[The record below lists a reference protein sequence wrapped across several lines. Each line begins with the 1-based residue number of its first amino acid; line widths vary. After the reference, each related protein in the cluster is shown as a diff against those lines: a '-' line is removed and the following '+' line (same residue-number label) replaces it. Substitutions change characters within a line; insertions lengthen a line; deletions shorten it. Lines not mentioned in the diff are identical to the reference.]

1 MRVVALISGGKDS
14 CYNMMQCV
22 AAGHQVVA
30 LANLR
35 PAENTAWTSF
45 LISSSRA
52 APRMISVKGNGRNSG
67 LTDELDS
74 YMYQTVGHHAIDL
87 YAEALDLPLYRGF
100 IKGTSVNTGRVYTT
114 CQEDE
119 VEDLYDLLKLVKDK
133 EGVEAVSVGAILS
146 DYQRDRVE
154 DVCRRLNLQPLAYLW
169 RRNQETLLKEMI
181 SSNIQA
187 IIIKVAAL
195 GLDPDKHLGKSLDQM
210 EPYLLELSKKYG
222 VHVCGEGGE
231 YETFTLDCPLF
242 KKKIVVD
249 SAKVVVH
256 SADAF
261 APVAYLHFLKLHL
274 ENKGESSGTFMINS
288 CSCEVSCND
297 DDIFPSPEEDEP
309 QKSIPVIWKSLKHNS
324 LDFTETFGSSGRSLR
339 GYQWFSGI
347 TAHFLPSKGKNAQE
361 AAREAFSSLQANMD
375 SEGLKLKDIILVHL
389 YVKSM
394 KDFDVI
400 NSVYVTEFDLCPP
413 ARVCVET
420 LLPDGVLFY
429 IDCLAHKC
437 DVAMDDVLRDEKL
450 VMHVQSISH
459 WAPASIGPYSQ
470 SVKVGDVLYCAGQIA
485 LVPCT
490 MQLVS
495 GGIWTE
501 TVVSLRHVE
510 RVLQAMRQET
520 ALHHI
525 ITASCYVT
533 KSKYIPIAHSVWQK
547 KLRECKKVEDSE
559 TYHDVTAVCG
569 LLAVVVIS
577 HLPRDAAIEWH
588 VVAVVDDPLKRKH
601 FATKMLSEGFQIECE
616 SVESSSASC
625 ASVSVRLSLISPSAS
640 QLDLDQPLHDLVAVF
655 RQATEKLSEDCSA
668 SPLSFRAFFK
678 KDVFD
683 AETLQ
688 TGLQEYLEKYLGK
701 KTPALILVPV
711 VDLPGKELI
720 HITCW
725 LS

>member
-22 AAGHQVVA
+22 AAGHQIVA

-35 PAENTAWTSF
+35 PAESTGQS
-45 LISSSRA
+45 
-52 APRMISVKGNGRNSG
+52 
-67 LTDELDS
+67 DELDS

-100 IKGTSVNTGRVYTT
+100 IKGSSVNTGRVYTP

-119 VEDLYDLLKLVKDK
+119 VEDLYHLLKLVKDK
-133 EGVEAVSVGAILS
+133 EGVEGVSVGAILS
-146 DYQRDRVE
+146 DYQRVRVE

-181 SSNIQA
+181 SSNIEA
-187 IIIKVAAL
+187 IIIKVAAF
-195 GLDPDKHLGKSLDQM
+195 GLDPDKHLGKTLDEV
-210 EPYLLELSKKYG
+210 EPYLLKLSEQYG
-222 VHVCGEGGE
+222 VHACGEGGE

-274 ENKGESSGTFMINS
+274 ENKQEETSGALMVRR
-288 CSCEVSCND
+288 CSCELSCN
-297 DDIFPSPEEDEP
+297 EDEILP
-309 QKSIPVIWKSLKHNS
+309 LSEGDEPPENTLEQENIWKPLKQNP
-324 LDFTETFGSSGRSLR
+324 LDFNGKIGRSGKSLS

-347 TAHFLPSKGKNAQE
+347 TAHFLPSKGKSAEE
-361 AAREAFSSLQANMD
+361 AAREAFSSLQANMT
-375 SEGLKLKDIILVHL
+375 SEGLQLKDVVLLHL

-394 KDFDVI
+394 KDFNVI
-400 NSVYVTEFDLCPP
+400 NSVYVAEFDLCPP

-420 LLPDGVLFY
+420 LLPDGVLFCV
-429 IDCLAHKC
+429 DCLAHKR
-437 DVAMDDVLRDEKL
+437 DLATDDVLGGEKL

-470 SVKVGDVLYCAGQIA
+470 SIKVGDVLYCAGQIA

-495 GGIWTE
+495 GGVRPE
-501 TVVSLRHVE
+501 AMVSLRHVE
-510 RVLQAMRQET
+510 RVLQALSQKV

-525 ITASCYVT
+525 ITATCYVT
-533 KSKYIPIAHSVWQK
+533 DSKHIPVARSAWQK
-547 KLRECKKVEDSE
+547 RLREHTKADHSE
-559 TYHDVTAVCG
+559 MGHDVPAPG
-569 LLAVVVIS
+569 LLAVVVVPQ
-577 HLPRDAAIEWH
+577 LPRAAAIEWH
-588 VVAVVDDPLKRKH
+588 VIAAADEPLQRKH
-601 FATKMLSEGFQIECE
+601 FATRMSSGGFQIECE

-625 ASVSVRLSLISPSAS
+625 AAVSVQLSFISPPTS
-640 QLDLDQPLHDLVAVF
+640 QPDLDGLLHDLVAVF
-655 RQATEKLSEDCSA
+655 RQAVENLSADCGA
-668 SPLSFRAFFK
+668 SPLSLRAFFK
-678 KDVFD
+678 EDVFD
-683 AETLQ
+683 AGALQ
-688 TGLQEYLEKYLGK
+688 TGLQEHLEKYLGK
-701 KTPALILVPV
+701 RTPAQILVPV
-711 VDLPGKELI
+711 VGLPGKEVI
-720 HITCW
+720 HLAGW

>member
-22 AAGHQVVA
+22 AAGHQIVA

-35 PAENTAWTSF
+35 PAENT
-45 LISSSRA
+45 
-52 APRMISVKGNGRNSG
+52 GE
-67 LTDELDS
+67 TDELDS

-87 YAEALDLPLYRGF
+87 YADALDLPLYRGF

-119 VEDLYDLLKLVKDK
+119 VEDLYHLLKLVKDK
-133 EGVEAVSVGAILS
+133 EGVEGVSVGAILS
-146 DYQRDRVE
+146 DYQRVRVE

-169 RRNQETLLKEMI
+169 RRNQEILLKEMI

-187 IIIKVAAL
+187 IIIKVAAF

-210 EPYLLELSKKYG
+210 EPYLLELSEKYG

-249 SAKVVVH
+249 TAKVIVH

-274 ENKGESSGTFMINS
+274 EDKQGESSSAFLVNS
-288 CSCEVSCND
+288 CSCEISCNGD
-297 DDIFPSPEEDEP
+297 VSPSSEEDEP
-309 QKSIPVIWKSLKHNS
+309 QKNVPVILKSLKHDS
-324 LDFTETFGSSGRSLR
+324 LDITKTFQSSGKSLN

-347 TAHFLPSKGKNAQE
+347 TVHFLPSTGKNAQE
-361 AAREAFSSLQANMD
+361 VAREAFSSLQANMT

-389 YVKSM
+389 YVKNM
-394 KDFDVI
+394 EDFNVI

-420 LLPDGVLFY
+420 LLPDGVLFC
-429 IDCLAHKC
+429 IDCLAHKH
-437 DVAMDDVLRDEKL
+437 DIAMDDVFRDEKL

-459 WAPASIGPYSQ
+459 WAPANIGPYSQ
-470 SVKVGDVLYCAGQIA
+470 SI
-485 LVPCT
+485 
-490 MQLVS
+490 
-495 GGIWTE
+495 
-501 TVVSLRHVE
+501 
-510 RVLQAMRQET
+510 
-520 ALHHI
+520 
-525 ITASCYVT
+525 
-533 KSKYIPIAHSVWQK
+533 
-547 KLRECKKVEDSE
+547 KVEDSE
-559 TYHDVTAVCG
+559 TYHDETAMCG
-569 LLAVVVIS
+569 LLAVVVVS

-588 VVAVVDDPLKRKH
+588 VVAGVDDPLKRKH
-601 FATKMLSEGFQIECE
+601 FAMKMLSDGFQIECE
-616 SVESSSASC
+616 SVESRSASC
-625 ASVSVRLSLISPSAS
+625 ASISIRLSLISPSTS
-640 QLDLDQPLHDLVAVF
+640 QLDLDGPLQDLVAMF
-655 RQATEKLSEDCSA
+655 RQAVNKLSEDCSA
-668 SPLSFRAFFK
+668 SPLSFRTFFK
-678 KDVFD
+678 EDVFD

-688 TGLQEYLEKYLGK
+688 TGLQEYLETYLGN

-711 VDLPGKELI
+711 VDLPGKEVI

>member
-22 AAGHQVVA
+22 AAGHQIVA

-35 PAENTAWTSF
+35 PAENT
-45 LISSSRA
+45 
-52 APRMISVKGNGRNSG
+52 GQ
-67 LTDELDS
+67 TDELDS

-87 YAEALDLPLYRGF
+87 YADALDLPLYRGF

-119 VEDLYDLLKLVKDK
+119 VEDLYHLMKLVKEK
-133 EGVEAVSVGAILS
+133 ERVEGVSVGAILS
-146 DYQRDRVE
+146 DYQRVRVE

-169 RRNQETLLKEMI
+169 RRNQEMLLKEII

-187 IIIKVAAL
+187 IIIKVAAF
-195 GLDPDKHLGKSLDQM
+195 GLDPDKHLGKTLDQM
-210 EPYLLELSKKYG
+210 EPYLLKLSEKYG

-231 YETFTLDCPLF
+231 YETLTLDCPLF

-261 APVAYLHFLKLHL
+261 APVGYLHFLKLHL
-274 ENKGESSGTFMINS
+274 ENKGESSGTFMVNS

-297 DDIFPSPEEDEP
+297 DIFPSSEEHEP
-309 QKSIPVIWKSLKHNS
+309 QKNIPVIWKSLKHDS
-324 LDFTETFGSSGRSLR
+324 LDFSKTFGNSGKSLS

-361 AAREAFSSLQANMD
+361 AAREAFSSLQANMT

-389 YVKSM
+389 YMKNM
-394 KDFDVI
+394 KDFNVI

-429 IDCLAHKC
+429 IDCLAHKY
-437 DVAMDDVLRDEKL
+437 DIATDDVLHDEKL
-450 VMHVQSISH
+450 VMQVQSISH

-470 SVKVGDVLYCAGQIA
+470 SI
-485 LVPCT
+485 
-490 MQLVS
+490 
-495 GGIWTE
+495 
-501 TVVSLRHVE
+501 
-510 RVLQAMRQET
+510 
-520 ALHHI
+520 
-525 ITASCYVT
+525 
-533 KSKYIPIAHSVWQK
+533 
-547 KLRECKKVEDSE
+547 KVEDSE
-559 TYHDVTAVCG
+559 MYHDVTAVCG

-588 VVAVVDDPLKRKH
+588 VVAVVDDPLQRKH
-601 FATKMLSEGFQIECE
+601 FAMKMLSEGFQIECE
-616 SVESSSASC
+616 SVESCSASC
-625 ASVSVRLSLISPSAS
+625 ASVSVRLSLISPSDS
-640 QLDLDQPLHDLVAVF
+640 QLDLDGPLHGLVAMF
-655 RQATEKLSEDCSA
+655 KQAVEKFSEDCSA
-668 SPLSFRAFFK
+668 SPLSFRAFYRE
-678 KDVFD
+678 DVFD

-688 TGLQEYLEKYLGK
+688 AGLQEYLEKYLGK

-711 VDLPGKELI
+711 VDLPGKEVI

>member
-274 ENKGESSGTFMINS
+274 ENKQGESSGTFMINS

-470 SVKVGDVLYCAGQIA
+470 SVKV
-485 LVPCT
+485 
-490 MQLVS
+490 
-495 GGIWTE
+495 
-501 TVVSLRHVE
+501 
-510 RVLQAMRQET
+510 
-520 ALHHI
+520 
-525 ITASCYVT
+525 
-533 KSKYIPIAHSVWQK
+533 
-547 KLRECKKVEDSE
+547 EDSE

-688 TGLQEYLEKYLGK
+688 TVSLRVFLFSSSVKVVLMFHLQQAINLSTFFLNLDSATREQKRHVLHYPK
-701 KTPALILVPV
+701 ALF
-711 VDLPGKELI
+711 
-720 HITCW
+720 ITGIE
-725 LS
+725 SETYI

>member
-22 AAGHQVVA
+22 AAGHQIVA

-35 PAENTAWTSF
+35 PAKNT
-45 LISSSRA
+45 
-52 APRMISVKGNGRNSG
+52 GQ
-67 LTDELDS
+67 TDELDS
-74 YMYQTVGHHAIDL
+74 YMYQTVGHHAVDL
-87 YAEALDLPLYRGF
+87 YADALDLPLYRGF

-119 VEDLYDLLKLVKDK
+119 VEDLYHLLKLVKDK
-133 EGVEAVSVGAILS
+133 EEVEGVSVGAILS
-146 DYQRDRVE
+146 DYQRVRVE

-169 RRNQETLLKEMI
+169 RRNQEILLKEMI

-187 IIIKVAAL
+187 IIIKVASF
-195 GLDPDKHLGKSLDQM
+195 GLDPDKHLGKTLDQM
-210 EPYLLELSKKYG
+210 EPYLLELYEKYG
-222 VHVCGEGGE
+222 VHICGEGGE

-242 KKKIVVD
+242 KKKIVID
-249 SAKVVVH
+249 SAAVVVH

-274 ENKGESSGTFMINS
+274 EQKGDSSGAFTFSS
-288 CSCEVSCND
+288 CPCELSCKD
-297 DDIFPSPEEDEP
+297 DDILPTSEEDEP
-309 QKSIPVIWKSLKHNS
+309 QKNITVNWKSLKHNS
-324 LDFTETFGSSGRSLR
+324 LDFTKTLGNSGRSPS
-339 GYQWFSGI
+339 GYQWFSDI
-347 TAHFLPSKGKNAQE
+347 AAHFLPSKGKNAQE
-361 AAREAFSSLQANMD
+361 AAREAFSSLQANMA
-375 SEGLKLKDIILVHL
+375 SEGLELKDIIMVHL

-394 KDFDVI
+394 KDFNVI

-413 ARVCVET
+413 VRVCVET
-420 LLPDGVLFY
+420 LLPDGILFRM
-429 IDCLAHKC
+429 DCLAHKY
-437 DVAMDDVLRDEKL
+437 DVAIDDVLHDEKL

-470 SVKVGDVLYCAGQIA
+470 SIKVGDVLYCAGQIA

-495 GGIWTE
+495 GGIATE
-501 TVVSLRHVE
+501 ALVSLRHVE
-510 RVLQAMRQET
+510 RVLEAMNQKT
-520 ALHHI
+520 ALHHV

-533 KSKYIPIAHSVWQK
+533 DSKHVPIAHSVWQK

-559 TYHDVTAVCG
+559 AYHDVTAVCG

-588 VVAVVDDPLKRKH
+588 VVAVVDNPLQRKH
-601 FATKMLSEGFQIECE
+601 FAMKMSSEGFQIECE

-625 ASVSVRLSLISPSAS
+625 ASISVRLSLISPSAS
-640 QLDLDQPLHDLVAVF
+640 RLHLDGPLHDIVAMF
-655 RQATEKLSEDCSA
+655 RKAVEKLSEDCSA
-668 SPLSFRAFFK
+668 RPLSFRAFFK
-678 KDVFD
+678 EDVFD

-711 VDLPGKELI
+711 VDLPGKEVI

-725 LS
+725 LC

>member
-1 MRVVALISGGKDS
+1 PLFSFCYSGGKDS

-22 AAGHQVVA
+22 AAGHQIVA

-35 PAENTAWTSF
+35 PAENT
-45 LISSSRA
+45 
-52 APRMISVKGNGRNSG
+52 GQ
-67 LTDELDS
+67 TDELDS

-87 YAEALDLPLYRGF
+87 YADALDLPLYRGF

-119 VEDLYDLLKLVKDK
+119 VEDLYHLMKLVKDK
-133 EGVEAVSVGAILS
+133 EGVEGVSVGAILS
-146 DYQRDRVE
+146 DYQRVRVE

-169 RRNQETLLKEMI
+169 RRKQEILLKEII

-187 IIIKVAAL
+187 IIIKVAAF
-195 GLDPDKHLGKSLDQM
+195 GLDPDKHLGKTLDQM
-210 EPYLLELSKKYG
+210 EPDLLELSEKYG

-274 ENKGESSGTFMINS
+274 ENKASTFMVNS
-288 CSCEVSCND
+288 CSCELSCDD
-297 DDIFPSPEEDEP
+297 DDIFPSSEEDEP
-309 QKSIPVIWKSLKHNS
+309 QKNFLVLWKSLKHNT
-324 LDFTETFGSSGRSLR
+324 LDFTKMFGSSGKSPS

-361 AAREAFSSLQANMD
+361 AAREAFSSLRANMT
-375 SEGLKLKDIILVHL
+375 SEGLKLNDIILVHL
-389 YVKSM
+389 YMKSM
-394 KDFDVI
+394 KDFNVI
-400 NSVYVTEFDLCPP
+400 NSVYVTQFDLCPP

-420 LLPDGVLFY
+420 LLPDGVLFC
-429 IDCLAHKC
+429 IDCLAHKY
-437 DVAMDDVLRDEKL
+437 DIATDDVLRDEKL

-470 SVKVGDVLYCAGQIA
+470 SIKVGDVLYCAGQIA

-495 GGIWTE
+495 GGICTE
-501 TVVSLRHVE
+501 AIVSLRHVE
-510 RVLQAMRQET
+510 RVLEAMSQKT
-520 ALHHI
+520 AVHHV

-533 KSKYIPIAHSVWQK
+533 DSKHIPIAHSIWQK

-559 TYHDVTAVCG
+559 MYHDATTVCG

-588 VVAVVDDPLKRKH
+588 VVAVVDDPLQRKH
-601 FATKMLSEGFQIECE
+601 FTVKMLSEGFQIECE

-625 ASVSVRLSLISPSAS
+625 ASISVRLSLISPSPS
-640 QLDLDQPLHDLVAVF
+640 QLDLDGPLHDLVAVF
-655 RQATEKLSEDCSA
+655 RQAVEKLSEDCTA

-678 KDVFD
+678 EDVFD

-711 VDLPGKELI
+711 VDLPGKEVI

>member
-22 AAGHQVVA
+22 AAGHQIVA

-35 PAENTAWTSF
+35 PAENT
-45 LISSSRA
+45 
-52 APRMISVKGNGRNSG
+52 GQ
-67 LTDELDS
+67 TDELDS

-87 YAEALDLPLYRGF
+87 YADALDLPLYRGF
-100 IKGTSVNTGRVYTT
+100 IKGTSVNTGKVYTT

-119 VEDLYDLLKLVKDK
+119 VEDLYHLMKLVKDK
-133 EGVEAVSVGAILS
+133 EGVEGVSVGAILS
-146 DYQRDRVE
+146 DYQRVRVE

-169 RRNQETLLKEMI
+169 RRNQEILLKEMI

-187 IIIKVAAL
+187 IIIKVAAF
-195 GLDPDKHLGKSLDQM
+195 GLDPDKHLGKTLDEM
-210 EPYLLELSKKYG
+210 EPHLLELSEKYG

-249 SAKVVVH
+249 SAKVVMH

-274 ENKGESSGTFMINS
+274 ENKQGESAVTFTVNS
-288 CSCEVSCND
+288 CSCEISCNY
-297 DDIFPSPEEDEP
+297 DDIFPSSEEDEP
-309 QKSIPVIWKSLKHNS
+309 QKNIPVIWKSLKHNS
-324 LDFTETFGSSGRSLR
+324 LDFAKTFGRSGKSPS

-347 TAHFLPSKGKNAQE
+347 TAHFHPSKDKNAQE
-361 AAREAFSSLQANMD
+361 AAREAFSSLQANMT
-375 SEGLKLKDIILVHL
+375 SEGLKLEDIILVHL
-389 YVKSM
+389 YMKSM
-394 KDFDVI
+394 KDFNVI

-420 LLPDGVLFY
+420 LLPDGVLFC
-429 IDCLAHKC
+429 IDCLAQKY
-437 DVAMDDVLRDEKL
+437 DIAMDDVLRDEKL

-459 WAPASIGPYSQ
+459 WAPANIGPYSQ
-470 SVKVGDVLYCAGQIA
+470 SIKVGDVLYCAGQIA

-495 GGIWTE
+495 GGIWAE
-501 TVVSLRHVE
+501 AMVSLRHVE
-510 RVLQAMRQET
+510 RVLQAMKQKT
-520 ALHHI
+520 ALHHA

-533 KSKYIPIAHSVWQK
+533 DRKHIPIARSIWQK

-559 TYHDVTAVCG
+559 TYHDGTDVCG
-569 LLAVVVIS
+569 LLTVVVVS

-588 VVAVVDDPLKRKH
+588 VVAVVDDPLQRKH
-601 FATKMLSEGFQIECE
+601 FAMKMLSEGYQIDCE
-616 SVESSSASC
+616 SVESSSASS
-625 ASVSVRLSLISPSAS
+625 ASVSLCLSLISPSVS
-640 QLDLDQPLHDLVAVF
+640 QLDLDGPLHDLVAMF
-655 RQATEKLSEDCSA
+655 KQAFEKLSEDCSA

-678 KDVFD
+678 EDVFD
-683 AETLQ
+683 TETLQ
-688 TGLQEYLEKYLGK
+688 TGLQEHLEKYLDK
-701 KTPALILVPV
+701 KKPALILVPV
-711 VDLPGKELI
+711 VDLPGKEVI
-720 HITCW
+720 HISCW

>member
-1 MRVVALISGGKDS
+1 LPLFSFSYSGGKDS

-22 AAGHQVVA
+22 AAGHQIVA

-35 PAENTAWTSF
+35 PTENT
-45 LISSSRA
+45 
-52 APRMISVKGNGRNSG
+52 GQ
-67 LTDELDS
+67 TDELDS

-87 YAEALDLPLYRGF
+87 YADALDLPLYRGF
-100 IKGTSVNTGRVYTT
+100 IKGTSVNTGRVYTA

-119 VEDLYDLLKLVKDK
+119 VEDLYHLMKLVKDK
-133 EGVEAVSVGAILS
+133 EGVEGVSVGAILS
-146 DYQRDRVE
+146 DYQRVRVE
-154 DVCRRLNLQPLAYLW
+154 NVCRRLDLQPLAYLW
-169 RRNQETLLKEMI
+169 HRNQEILLKEMI

-187 IIIKVAAL
+187 IIIKVAAF
-195 GLDPDKHLGKSLDQM
+195 GLDPEKHLGKTLDQM
-210 EPYLLELSKKYG
+210 EPYLLELSEKYG

-249 SAKVVVH
+249 SSKVVVH

-274 ENKGESSGTFMINS
+274 ENKASTFMVKS

-297 DDIFPSPEEDEP
+297 DIFPSSEEEEP
-309 QKSIPVIWKSLKHNS
+309 QKKIPVMWTSLKHNP
-324 LDFTETFGSSGRSLR
+324 LDFTKAFGSSGRSLS

-347 TAHFLPSKGKNAQE
+347 TAHFLPSEGRNAQE
-361 AAREAFSSLQANMD
+361 AAREAFSSLQANMT

-389 YVKSM
+389 YMKSM
-394 KDFDVI
+394 KDFNVI

-420 LLPDGVLFY
+420 LLPDGVLFC
-429 IDCLAHKC
+429 IDCLTHKY
-437 DVAMDDVLRDEKL
+437 DVAVDDVLHDEKL

-495 GGIWTE
+495 GGVRTE
-501 TVVSLRHVE
+501 AVVSLRHVE
-510 RVLQAMRQET
+510 RVLQAMSQKT
-520 ALHHI
+520 ALHHV

-533 KSKYIPIAHSVWQK
+533 DSKHIPIARSIWQK

-559 TYHDVTAVCG
+559 TNHDVTAVCG
-569 LLAVVVIS
+569 LLAVVVIP

-588 VVAVVDDPLKRKH
+588 VIAVVDDPLQRKH
-601 FATKMLSEGFQIECE
+601 FAMKMLSEGFQIECE
-616 SVESSSASC
+616 FVESSSASC
-625 ASVSVRLSLISPSAS
+625 ASVSVRLSLISPSTS
-640 QLDLDQPLHDLVAVF
+640 HLDLDGPLHDLVAMF
-655 RQATEKLSEDCSA
+655 RQAVEKLSEDCSA

-678 KDVFD
+678 EGVFD
-683 AETLQ
+683 AEALQ
-688 TGLQEYLEKYLGK
+688 TGLREYLEKYLGE

-711 VDLPGKELI
+711 VDLPGKEVI

>member
-22 AAGHQVVA
+22 AAGHQIVA

-35 PAENTAWTSF
+35 PAENT
-45 LISSSRA
+45 
-52 APRMISVKGNGRNSG
+52 GQ
-67 LTDELDS
+67 TDELDS

-87 YAEALDLPLYRGF
+87 YADALDLPLYRGF

-119 VEDLYDLLKLVKDK
+119 VEDLYHLMKLVKDK
-133 EGVEAVSVGAILS
+133 EGVEGVSVGAILS
-146 DYQRDRVE
+146 DYQRVRVE

-169 RRNQETLLKEMI
+169 HRNQEILLKEMI

-187 IIIKVAAL
+187 IIIKVAAF
-195 GLDPDKHLGKSLDQM
+195 GLDPDKHLGKTLDQM
-210 EPYLLELSKKYG
+210 APYLLELSEKYG

-261 APVAYLHFLKLHL
+261 APVAYLRFLKLHL
-274 ENKGESSGTFMINS
+274 ENKGESSGTFMVNS
-288 CSCEVSCND
+288 CSCEESCND
-297 DDIFPSPEEDEP
+297 DDIFPSSEEDEP
-309 QKSIPVIWKSLKHNS
+309 QKNIPVIWKSLKHNS
-324 LDFTETFGSSGRSLR
+324 LDFT
-339 GYQWFSGI
+339 
-347 TAHFLPSKGKNAQE
+347 
-361 AAREAFSSLQANMD
+361 NMT
-375 SEGLKLKDIILVHL
+375 SEGLKLKDIILFHL
-389 YVKSM
+389 YMKSM
-394 KDFDVI
+394 KDFNVI

-420 LLPDGVLFY
+420 LLPDGVLFC
-429 IDCLAHKC
+429 IDCLAHKY
-437 DVAMDDVLRDEKL
+437 DIATDDVLRDEKL

-459 WAPASIGPYSQ
+459 WAPANIGPYSQ
-470 SVKVGDVLYCAGQIA
+470 SIKVGDVLYCAGQIA

-501 TVVSLRHVE
+501 AIVSLRHVE
-510 RVLQAMRQET
+510 RVLQAMSQKT
-520 ALHHI
+520 ALHHV

-533 KSKYIPIAHSVWQK
+533 DSKHVPIARSIWQK
-547 KLRECKKVEDSE
+547 KLREYKKVEDSE
-559 TYHDVTAVCG
+559 TYHDVTAMCG

-588 VVAVVDDPLKRKH
+588 VVAVVDDPLQRKH
-601 FATKMLSEGFQIECE
+601 FAMKMLSEGFQIECE

-625 ASVSVRLSLISPSAS
+625 ASISVRLSLISPSTS
-640 QLDLDQPLHDLVAVF
+640 QLDLDGPLHDLIAMF
-655 RQATEKLSEDCSA
+655 RQAVEKLSEDCSA
-668 SPLSFRAFFK
+668 TPLSFRAFFK
-678 KDVFD
+678 EDVFD

-701 KTPALILVPV
+701 KTPALIVVPV
-711 VDLPGKELI
+711 VDLPGKEVI

>member
-1 MRVVALISGGKDS
+1 
-14 CYNMMQCV
+14 MMQCV
-22 AAGHQVVA
+22 AAGHQIVA

-35 PAENTAWTSF
+35 PAENT
-45 LISSSRA
+45 
-52 APRMISVKGNGRNSG
+52 GQ
-67 LTDELDS
+67 TDELDS

-87 YAEALDLPLYRGF
+87 YADALDLPLYRGF
-100 IKGTSVNTGRVYTT
+100 IKGTSVNTGRVYTA

-119 VEDLYDLLKLVKDK
+119 VEDLYQLMKLVKDK
-133 EGVEAVSVGAILS
+133 EGVEGVSVGAILS
-146 DYQRDRVE
+146 DYQRVRVE

-169 RRNQETLLKEMI
+169 HWNQEILLKEMI

-187 IIIKVAAL
+187 IIIKVAAFGSSRAKRKIRMIRNIICL
-195 GLDPDKHLGKSLDQM
+195 HSFTGLDPDKHLGKTLGEM
-210 EPYLLELSKKYG
+210 EPVLLELSEKYG

-249 SAKVVVH
+249 SAKVVMH

-274 ENKGESSGTFMINS
+274 ENKQEESLGTFVVSS
-288 CSCEVSCND
+288 CSCEISCMD
-297 DDIFPSPEEDEP
+297 DDIFPSSEEYEP
-309 QKSIPVIWKSLKHNS
+309 QKNISVIWKTLKHNS
-324 LDFTETFGSSGRSLR
+324 LDFTKTLQKSGKSLN
-339 GYQWFSGI
+339 GYQWFTGI
-347 TAHFLPSKGKNAQE
+347 TAHFLPSKDKNAPD
-361 AAREAFSSLQANMD
+361 AAREAFSSLRANLT

-389 YVKSM
+389 YMKSM
-394 KDFDVI
+394 KDFSVV

-413 ARVCVET
+413 TRVCVET
-420 LLPDGVLFY
+420 LLPDGVLFC
-429 IDCLAHKC
+429 IDCLAHKY
-437 DVAMDDVLRDEKL
+437 DMATDDVVHDEKL

-470 SVKVGDVLYCAGQIA
+470 SIRVGDVLYCAGQIA

-490 MQLVS
+490 MQLVR
-495 GGIWTE
+495 GGICAE
-501 TVVSLRHVE
+501 ASLSLRHVG
-510 RVLQAMRQET
+510 RVLQAMSQKT
-520 ALHHI
+520 ALHHVI
-525 ITASCYVT
+525 AATCYVT
-533 KSKYIPIAHSVWQK
+533 NSKSIAIARSIWQK
-547 KLRECKKVEDSE
+547 KLGECKKAEDSE
-559 TYHDVTAVCG
+559 MYHDETAVCG

-588 VVAVVDDPLKRKH
+588 VVAVVDDPLQRKH
-601 FATKMLSEGFQIECE
+601 FAMKMLSEGFQIECE

-625 ASVSVRLSLISPSAS
+625 ASISIRLSLVSSS
-640 QLDLDQPLHDLVAVF
+640 TSHLDLDGPLHDLVAMF
-655 RQATEKLSEDCSA
+655 KQAVEKLSEDCSG

-678 KDVFD
+678 EHVFD

-688 TGLQEYLEKYLGK
+688 KGLQEYLEKYLEE

-711 VDLPGKELI
+711 VDLPDKDII

-725 LS
+725 IS

>member
-1 MRVVALISGGKDS
+1 
-14 CYNMMQCV
+14 MMQCV
-22 AAGHQVVA
+22 AAGHQIVA

-35 PAENTAWTSF
+35 PARNT
-45 LISSSRA
+45 
-52 APRMISVKGNGRNSG
+52 GQ
-67 LTDELDS
+67 TDELDS
-74 YMYQTVGHHAIDL
+74 YMYQTVGHHAIEL
-87 YAEALDLPLYRGF
+87 YADALDLPLYRGF
-100 IKGTSVNTGRVYTT
+100 IKGTSVNTGRVYTA

-119 VEDLYDLLKLVKDK
+119 VEDLYHLLKLVKDK
-133 EGVEAVSVGAILS
+133 EGVEGVSVGAILS
-146 DYQRDRVE
+146 DYQRVRVE

-169 RRNQETLLKEMI
+169 RQNQEILLKEMI
-181 SSNIQA
+181 SSKIQA
-187 IIIKVAAL
+187 IIIKVAAF
-195 GLDPDKHLGKSLDQM
+195 GLDPDKHLGKTLDQM
-210 EPYLLELSKKYG
+210 ELYLLEISEKYG

-249 SAKVVVH
+249 SSEVVVH

-274 ENKGESSGTFMINS
+274 ENKGESSDTFMFNI
-288 CSCEVSCND
+288 CSCDVSCND
-297 DDIFPSPEEDEP
+297 DDIFPSLEEGEP
-309 QKSIPVIWKSLKHNS
+309 QQNFPVISKTLKHNY
-324 LDFTETFGSSGRSLR
+324 LAIGKTFGRSR
-339 GYQWFSGI
+339 KSRSGYQWFSGI
-347 TAHFLPSKGKNAQE
+347 TAHFLSSKDKNAQE
-361 AAREAFSSLQANMD
+361 AAREAFSSLQASMT
-375 SEGLKLKDIILVHL
+375 SEGLNLKDIILVHL

-394 KDFDVI
+394 EDFSVI

-420 LLPDGVLFY
+420 LLPDGALFCM
-429 IDCLAHKC
+429 DCLAHKC
-437 DVAMDDVLRDEKL
+437 DIAMDDVLRDEKL

-470 SVKVGDVLYCAGQIA
+470 SIKVGDVLYCAGQIA

-495 GGIWTE
+495 GGIRTE
-501 TVVSLRHVE
+501 ARVSLQHVG
-510 RVLQAMRQET
+510 RVLQAMSQET

-525 ITASCYVT
+525 ITATCYVT
-533 KSKYIPIAHSVWQK
+533 DSKHIPIAHSIWQK
-547 KLRECKKVEDSE
+547 KLQECKKVEDSE
-559 TYHDVTAVCG
+559 MCHDVTAVCG
-569 LLAVVVIS
+569 LLTVVVIS

-588 VVAVVDDPLKRKH
+588 VVAVVDDPLQRKH
-601 FATKMLSEGFQIECE
+601 FAMKMLSEGFQIECE

-625 ASVSVRLSLISPSAS
+625 GSISVRLSLISPSTS
-640 QLDLDQPLHDLVAVF
+640 QLDLDGALCDLVDMF
-655 RQATEKLSEDCSA
+655 RQAAEKFSEDCSA

-678 KDVFD
+678 EDVID

-711 VDLPGKELI
+711 VDLPGKEMI

>member
-22 AAGHQVVA
+22 AAGHQIVA

-35 PAENTAWTSF
+35 PAENT
-45 LISSSRA
+45 
-52 APRMISVKGNGRNSG
+52 GQ
-67 LTDELDS
+67 TDELDS

-87 YAEALDLPLYRGF
+87 YADALDLPLYRGF
-100 IKGTSVNTGRVYTT
+100 IKGTSVNTGKVYTI

-119 VEDLYDLLKLVKDK
+119 VEDLYHLLKLVKDK
-133 EGVEAVSVGAILS
+133 EGVEGVSVGAILS
-146 DYQRDRVE
+146 DYQRVRVE
-154 DVCRRLNLQPLAYLW
+154 DVCRRLDLQPLAYLW
-169 RRNQETLLKEMI
+169 HRNQEILLKEMI

-187 IIIKVAAL
+187 IIIKVAAF
-195 GLDPDKHLGKSLDQM
+195 GLDPDKHLGKTLDQM
-210 EPYLLELSKKYG
+210 EPYLLELSEKYG
-222 VHVCGEGGE
+222 VHACGEGGE

-249 SAKVVVH
+249 SAAVVVH

-274 ENKGESSGTFMINS
+274 ENKGKSSGAFMVNS
-288 CSCEVSCND
+288 CSCDISCND
-297 DDIFPSPEEDEP
+297 DYIFPSSEEEEP
-309 QKSIPVIWKSLKHNS
+309 QKNIPVIWKPLKHNS
-324 LDFTETFGSSGRSLR
+324 LDFSKTFGSSGRSMG
-339 GYQWFSGI
+339 GYQWFSGV

-361 AAREAFSSLQANMD
+361 AAREAFSSLQAKMT

-389 YVKSM
+389 YMKSM
-394 KDFDVI
+394 KDFNVI

-420 LLPDGVLFY
+420 LLPDGVLFCM
-429 IDCLAHKC
+429 DCLAHKYN
-437 DVAMDDVLRDEKL
+437 VAMDDVLREEKL

-470 SVKVGDVLYCAGQIA
+470 SIKVRDVLYCAGQIA

-495 GGIWTE
+495 GGVRAEAI
-501 TVVSLRHVE
+501 VSLRHVE
-510 RVLQAMRQET
+510 RVLQAMSQKT
-520 ALHHI
+520 ALHHVI
-525 ITASCYVT
+525 AASCYVT
-533 KSKYIPIAHSVWQK
+533 DSKHVPIARSVWQK

-559 TYHDVTAVCG
+559 MYHDVTAVCG
-569 LLAVVVIS
+569 LLAVAVIS

-588 VVAVVDDPLKRKH
+588 VVAVVDNPLQRKH
-601 FATKMLSEGFQIECE
+601 FAMKMLSEGFQIECE

-625 ASVSVRLSLISPSAS
+625 ASISLRLSLISPSAS
-640 QLDLDQPLHDLVAVF
+640 HLDLDGPLHDLVAMF
-655 RQATEKLSEDCSA
+655 RQAVEKLSEDCSA

-678 KDVFD
+678 EDVFD
-683 AETLQ
+683 AEALR
-688 TGLQEYLEKYLGK
+688 TGLQEHLENYLGK

-711 VDLPGKELI
+711 VDLPGQEVI
-720 HITCW
+720 HISCW

>member
-1 MRVVALISGGKDS
+1 LPIFSFSYSGGKDS

-22 AAGHQVVA
+22 AAGHQIVA

-35 PAENTAWTSF
+35 PTENT
-45 LISSSRA
+45 
-52 APRMISVKGNGRNSG
+52 GQ
-67 LTDELDS
+67 TDELDS

-87 YAEALDLPLYRGF
+87 YADAMDLPLYRGF
-100 IKGTSVNTGRVYTT
+100 IKGTSVNTGRVYTA

-119 VEDLYDLLKLVKDK
+119 VEDLYQLMKLVKDK
-133 EGVEAVSVGAILS
+133 EGVEGVSVGAILS
-146 DYQRDRVE
+146 DYQRVRVE

-169 RRNQETLLKEMI
+169 HWNQEKLLKEII

-187 IIIKVAAL
+187 IIIKVAAF
-195 GLDPDKHLGKSLDQM
+195 GLDPDKHLGKTLVEM
-210 EPYLLELSKKYG
+210 EPILLELSEKYG

-261 APVAYLHFLKLHL
+261 APVAYLRFLKLHL
-274 ENKGESSGTFMINS
+274 ENKAKSLGTFVVSS
-288 CSCEVSCND
+288 CSCEISCTD
-297 DDIFPSPEEDEP
+297 DDIFPSSCSEEHES
-309 QKSIPVIWKSLKHNS
+309 QKNIPVIWKTMKHNS
-324 LDFTETFGSSGRSLR
+324 SDFTKTFENSGKSLS

-347 TAHFLPSKGKNAQE
+347 TARFLPSKDKNAQD
-361 AAREAFSSLQANMD
+361 AAREAFSSLKANLT

-394 KDFDVI
+394 KDFSLI

-420 LLPDGVLFY
+420 LLPDGVLFC
-429 IDCLAHKC
+429 IDCLAHKY
-437 DVAMDDVLRDEKL
+437 DIATDDVVHDEKL
-450 VMHVQSISH
+450 VMHVQSVSH

-470 SVKVGDVLYCAGQIA
+470 SIKVGHVLYCAGQIA

-495 GGIWTE
+495 GGVCTE
-501 TVVSLRHVE
+501 ASVSLRHVE
-510 RVLQAMRQET
+510 RVLQAMSQKT
-520 ALHHI
+520 ALHHVI
-525 ITASCYVT
+525 AASCYVT
-533 KSKYIPIAHSVWQK
+533 DSKSIPIARSVWQK
-547 KLRECKKVEDSE
+547 KLRECKKAEDSE
-559 TYHDVTAVCG
+559 MCHDETSVCG
-569 LLAVVVIS
+569 LLAVLVIS

-588 VVAVVDDPLKRKH
+588 VVAVVDDPLQRKH
-601 FATKMLSEGFQIECE
+601 FAMKMLSEGFQIECE

-625 ASVSVRLSLISPSAS
+625 ASILVRLSLISPFTSH
-640 QLDLDQPLHDLVAVF
+640 LDLDGPLRDLVAMF
-655 RQATEKLSEDCSA
+655 KQAVDKLSEDCSV

-678 KDVFD
+678 EHVFD
-683 AETLQ
+683 GETLQ
-688 TGLQEYLEKYLGK
+688 KGLQEYLEKYLEE

-711 VDLPGKELI
+711 VDLPGKDVI

>member
-22 AAGHQVVA
+22 AAGHQIVA

-35 PAENTAWTSF
+35 PAENT
-45 LISSSRA
+45 
-52 APRMISVKGNGRNSG
+52 GQ
-67 LTDELDS
+67 TDELDS

-87 YAEALDLPLYRGF
+87 YADALDLPLYRGF

-119 VEDLYDLLKLVKDK
+119 VEDLYHLMKLVKEK
-133 EGVEAVSVGAILS
+133 ERVEGVSVGAILS
-146 DYQRDRVE
+146 DYQRVRVE

-169 RRNQETLLKEMI
+169 RRNQEMLLKEII

-187 IIIKVAAL
+187 IIIKVAAF
-195 GLDPDKHLGKSLDQM
+195 GLDPDKHLGKTLDQM
-210 EPYLLELSKKYG
+210 EPYLLKLSEKYG

-231 YETFTLDCPLF
+231 YETLTLDCPLF

-261 APVAYLHFLKLHL
+261 APVGYLHFLKLHL
-274 ENKGESSGTFMINS
+274 ENKGESSGTFMVNS

-297 DDIFPSPEEDEP
+297 DIFPSSEEHEP
-309 QKSIPVIWKSLKHNS
+309 QKNIPVIWKSLKHDS
-324 LDFTETFGSSGRSLR
+324 LDFSKTFGNSGKSLS

-361 AAREAFSSLQANMD
+361 AAREAFSSLQANMT

-389 YVKSM
+389 YMKNM
-394 KDFDVI
+394 KDFNVI

-429 IDCLAHKC
+429 IDCLAHKY
-437 DVAMDDVLRDEKL
+437 DIATDDVLHDEKL
-450 VMHVQSISH
+450 VMQVQSISH

-470 SVKVGDVLYCAGQIA
+470 SIKVGDVLYCAGQIA

-501 TVVSLRHVE
+501 ATVSLRHVE
-510 RVLQAMRQET
+510 HVLQAMSKKT
-520 ALHHI
+520 SLHHV

-533 KSKYIPIAHSVWQK
+533 DSKHIPIARSIWQK

-559 TYHDVTAVCG
+559 MYHDVTAVCG

-588 VVAVVDDPLKRKH
+588 VVAVVDDPLQRKH
-601 FATKMLSEGFQIECE
+601 FAMKMLSEGFQIECE
-616 SVESSSASC
+616 SVESCSASC
-625 ASVSVRLSLISPSAS
+625 ASVSVRLSLISPSDS
-640 QLDLDQPLHDLVAVF
+640 QLDLDGPLHGLVAMF
-655 RQATEKLSEDCSA
+655 KQAVEKFSEDCSA
-668 SPLSFRAFFK
+668 SPLSFRAFYRE
-678 KDVFD
+678 DVFD

-688 TGLQEYLEKYLGK
+688 AGLQEYLEKYLGK

-711 VDLPGKELI
+711 VDLPGKEVI

>member
-1 MRVVALISGGKDS
+1 
-14 CYNMMQCV
+14 MMQCV
-22 AAGHQVVA
+22 AAGHQIVA

-35 PAENTAWTSF
+35 PAENT
-45 LISSSRA
+45 
-52 APRMISVKGNGRNSG
+52 GQ
-67 LTDELDS
+67 TDELDS

-87 YAEALDLPLYRGF
+87 YADALDLPLYRGF

-119 VEDLYDLLKLVKDK
+119 VEDLYHLLKLVKDK
-133 EGVEAVSVGAILS
+133 EGVEGVSVGAILS
-146 DYQRDRVE
+146 DYQRVRVE

-169 RRNQETLLKEMI
+169 RRNQEILLKEII
-181 SSNIQA
+181 SSNVQA
-187 IIIKVAAL
+187 IIIKVAAF

-210 EPYLLELSKKYG
+210 EPYLLELSEKYG

-249 SAKVVVH
+249 TAKVIVH

-274 ENKGESSGTFMINS
+274 EDKAKSSSAFLVNS
-288 CSCEVSCND
+288 CSCEKSCNGD
-297 DDIFPSPEEDEP
+297 VSPSSEEDEP
-309 QKSIPVIWKSLKHNS
+309 QKNIPVILKSLKHNS
-324 LDFTETFGSSGRSLR
+324 LDITKTFRSSGKSLN

-347 TAHFLPSKGKNAQE
+347 TVHFLPSTGKNAQE
-361 AAREAFSSLQANMD
+361 VARETFSSLQANMT

-389 YVKSM
+389 YVKNM
-394 KDFDVI
+394 EDFDVI

-420 LLPDGVLFY
+420 LLPDGVLFC
-429 IDCLAHKC
+429 IDCLAHKH
-437 DVAMDDVLRDEKL
+437 DMAMDDVFRDEKL

-459 WAPASIGPYSQ
+459 WAPANIGPYSQ
-470 SVKVGDVLYCAGQIA
+470 SIKVGDVLYCSGQIA

-495 GGIWTE
+495 GGIQTE
-501 TVVSLRHVE
+501 AIVSIRHVE
-510 RVLQAMRQET
+510 RILQAMSQKT
-520 ALHHI
+520 VLHHV

-533 KSKYIPIAHSVWQK
+533 DRKHIPIARSVWRK
-547 KLRECKKVEDSE
+547 KLQECKKVEDSE
-559 TYHDVTAVCG
+559 TYHDETAVCG
-569 LLAVVVIS
+569 LLAVVVVS

-601 FATKMLSEGFQIECE
+601 FANKVLSEGFQIECE
-616 SVESSSASC
+616 SVESRSASC
-625 ASVSVRLSLISPSAS
+625 GSISIRLSLISPSAS
-640 QLDLDQPLHDLVAVF
+640 QLDLDGPLQDLVAMF
-655 RQATEKLSEDCSA
+655 RQAVNKLSEDCSA
-668 SPLSFRAFFK
+668 SPLSFRTFFK
-678 KDVFD
+678 EDVFD

-688 TGLQEYLEKYLGK
+688 TGLQEYLETFLGS

-711 VDLPGKELI
+711 VDLPGKEVI

>member
-22 AAGHQVVA
+22 AAGHQIVA

-35 PAENTAWTSF
+35 PAENT
-45 LISSSRA
+45 
-52 APRMISVKGNGRNSG
+52 GQ
-67 LTDELDS
+67 TDELDS

-87 YAEALDLPLYRGF
+87 YADALDLPLYRGF
-100 IKGTSVNTGRVYTT
+100 IKGTSVNTGRVYTA

-119 VEDLYDLLKLVKDK
+119 VEDLYQLMKLVKDK
-133 EGVEAVSVGAILS
+133 EGVEGVSVGAILS
-146 DYQRDRVE
+146 DYQRVRVE

-169 RRNQETLLKEMI
+169 HWNQEILLKEMI
-181 SSNIQA
+181 SSNVQA
-187 IIIKVAAL
+187 IIIKVAAF
-195 GLDPDKHLGKSLDQM
+195 GLDPDKHLGKTLGEM
-210 EPYLLELSKKYG
+210 EPVLLELSEKYG

-249 SAKVVVH
+249 SAKVVMH

-274 ENKGESSGTFMINS
+274 ENKAKSLGSFVVSS
-288 CSCEVSCND
+288 CSCEISCMD
-297 DDIFPSPEEDEP
+297 DDVFPSSEEYEP
-309 QKSIPVIWKSLKHNS
+309 QKNIPVIWKTLKHNS
-324 LDFTETFGSSGRSLR
+324 LDFTKTLQNSGKSLS
-339 GYQWFSGI
+339 GYRWFSGI
-347 TAHFLPSKGKNAQE
+347 TAHFLPSKDKNAPD
-361 AAREAFSSLQANMD
+361 AAREAFSSLRAKLT
-375 SEGLKLKDIILVHL
+375 SEGLKLKDIIMVHL
-389 YVKSM
+389 YMKSM
-394 KDFDVI
+394 KDFSVI

-420 LLPDGVLFY
+420 LLPDGVLFC
-429 IDCLAHKC
+429 IDCLAHKY
-437 DVAMDDVLRDEKL
+437 DMATDDVIHDEKL

-470 SVKVGDVLYCAGQIA
+470 SIKVGDVLYCAGQIA

-490 MQLVS
+490 MQLVR
-495 GGIWTE
+495 GGIYAE
-501 TVVSLRHVE
+501 ASLSLRHVG
-510 RVLQAMRQET
+510 RVLQAMSQKT
-520 ALHHI
+520 VLHHV
-525 ITASCYVT
+525 ITATCYVT
-533 KSKYIPIAHSVWQK
+533 DSKSIPIARSMWQK
-547 KLRECKKVEDSE
+547 KLGECKKGEDSE
-559 TYHDVTAVCG
+559 MYHGETAVCG

-588 VVAVVDDPLKRKH
+588 VVAVVDDPLQRKH
-601 FATKMLSEGFQIECE
+601 FAMKMLSEGFQIECE
-616 SVESSSASC
+616 SVESTSASC
-625 ASVSVRLSLISPSAS
+625 ASISIRLSLVSSFTS
-640 QLDLDQPLHDLVAVF
+640 HLDLDGPLHDLVAMF
-655 RQATEKLSEDCSA
+655 KQAVEKLSEDCSA

-678 KDVFD
+678 EHVFD

-688 TGLQEYLEKYLGK
+688 KGLQEYLEKYLEE

-711 VDLPGKELI
+711 VDLPDKDVI
-720 HITCW
+720 HIICW